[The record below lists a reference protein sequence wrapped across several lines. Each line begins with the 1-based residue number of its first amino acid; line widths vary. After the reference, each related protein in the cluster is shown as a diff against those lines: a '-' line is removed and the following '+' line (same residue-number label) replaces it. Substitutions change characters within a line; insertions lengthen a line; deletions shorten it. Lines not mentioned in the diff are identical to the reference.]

1 MGSRPDESRPP
12 IIRLGLTAAGW
23 MYVVVTLVVAVASL
37 KSQSAM
43 LFLLVGAMIGALVA
57 SNLLPRRMLRGVLL
71 EREVPSQA
79 WQNHTVHLGYY
90 LRNTRGWSCLALELE
105 ELPVAGVERTGGFCA
120 HLPPLGTFRSGAR
133 FVVRRRGRVE
143 LAGVRVLSR
152 FPFGLITGRKVF
164 DRKASL
170 VVWPARGKLKKRM
183 LHQGAVEVSS
193 SPPAQVTG
201 GQDEFFGLRDYR
213 SDDNPRWIHWRRS
226 ANRPVPVVRQMSR
239 PRPEILWVLL
249 DTRLEDA
256 SPAAW
261 SQRER
266 MIRFAGTLMEHALS
280 RGYQVG
286 LALGCGGRPCA
297 YSPAAGRGQ
306 MHLLLTALADIDDTT
321 KLPLENVVGV
331 LRRRS
336 LEEAQVVLVT
346 ARGDG
351 GRGLQSLRR
360 VCRNLSMVTRDDLP
374 GVFEDDPL
382 AAAEEG
388 H

>member
-1 MGSRPDESRPP
+1 MGRRPEESRRP
-12 IIRLGLTAAGW
+12 IIRLRLTVAGW
-23 MYVVVTLVVAVASL
+23 MFLIVTVVVAVASV

-43 LFLLVGAMIGALVA
+43 LFLIAGAMAGALVA
-57 SNLLPRRMLRGVLL
+57 SSLLPRRMLRGVWL
-71 EREVPSQA
+71 EREVPAQA

-90 LRNTRGWSCLALELE
+90 LRNTRLRSCLALELE

-120 HLPPLGTFRSGAR
+120 HLPPAGTFRSGAR

-143 LAGVRVLSR
+143 LAGVRVLSS
-152 FPFGLITGRKVF
+152 FPFGLIAGRRIF
-164 DRKASL
+164 ERKASL

-201 GQDEFFGLRDYR
+201 GQDEFFGLREYR

-226 ANRPVPVVRQMSR
+226 ATRPVPVVREMCR
-239 PRPEILWVLL
+239 PRPDILWVLL
-249 DTRLEDA
+249 DARLEDA

-286 LALGCGGRPCA
+286 LALGCGGRPCI
-297 YSPAAGRGQ
+297 YPPAAGRGQ

-321 KLPLENVVGV
+321 GLGLENVVPV

-336 LEEAQVVLVT
+336 LEEAQVVVAT
-346 ARGDG
+346 ARRDEA
-351 GRGLQSLRR
+351 RVLRSLRLA
-360 VCRNLSMVTRDDLP
+360 CRNLSMVTGEDLP
-374 GVFEDDPL
+374 NVFEDDPL
-382 AAAEEG
+382 AAAEVKP
-388 H
+388 